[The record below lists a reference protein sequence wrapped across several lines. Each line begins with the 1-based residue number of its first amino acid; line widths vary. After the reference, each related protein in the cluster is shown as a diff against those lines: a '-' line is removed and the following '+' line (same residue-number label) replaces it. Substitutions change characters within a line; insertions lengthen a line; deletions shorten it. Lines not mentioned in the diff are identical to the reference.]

1 VQNGHRAPE
10 RVTYLYVF
18 SVIFDSQMLDWSL
31 DGLVF
36 WLPKLGGEP
45 MNDPRARVPRST
57 RTVVLAVLLLG
68 LAAQAPDARAA
79 TATSSFTV
87 TGSVVANCTI
97 STAGISFTYDPVS
110 ANAASNALATGTVTI
125 ACTKGSAPSIGLNNG
140 LYAGLASAGPRAMRL
155 GATANYLGYD
165 IYWPGTATSWTTA
178 APYVPSAPASKAP
191 RTFNMDGAA
200 IAGQDVAVGSYTDTV
215 TATVNF

>member
-1 VQNGHRAPE
+1 MERRIRAI
-10 RVTYLYVF
+10 VATAL
-18 SVIFDSQMLDWSL
+18 
-31 DGLVF
+31 
-36 WLPKLGGEP
+36 
-45 MNDPRARVPRST
+45 
-57 RTVVLAVLLLG
+57 LAMI
-68 LAAQAPDARAA
+68 AQAPEAGAA

-87 TGSVVANCTI
+87 TGNVSANCTI
-97 STAGISFTYDPVS
+97 STTGITFNYDPVS
-110 ANAASNALATGTVTI
+110 ANASSNATATGTVTI
-125 ACTKGSAPSIGLNNG
+125 ACTKGSAPSIGLDNG

-165 IYWPGTATSWTTA
+165 IYWPGTTTSWTTA
-178 APYVPSAPASKAP
+178 APYVPSAPASKAA